1 MQGSTALNAAQL
13 QSLLPA
19 RPHIR
24 SSPLLRYP
32 GVPPVPAAAR
42 KIHRL
47 RAAIQKCCQGAVAAV
62 KADDCSPPGQQT
74 GRTAALLAAL
84 PAACPPVLLLQA
96 ALSAACLPVL
106 LLQAALKSTKC
117 SGTIQ
122 AASSRRLFP
131 SRLFRISCR
140 SFHHSHDR
148 ADRFFHPSPF
158 GKRAPA
164 DGFRGLTAL
173 YPVSEHR
180 NDRQRDKAY
189 QGYLQTASPDAGSGT
204 QGCRPQ
210 FFSLL

>member
-47 RAAIQKCCQGAVAAV
+47 RAAIQKCCQGAAAAV
-62 KADDCSPPGQQT
+62 KSDDCSPPGQQT

-96 ALSAACLPVL
+96 AL
-106 LLQAALKSTKC
+106 KSTKG
-117 SGTIQ
+117 SATIQ

-180 NDRQRDKAY
+180 NDRQRDKAS

>member
-96 ALSAACLPVL
+96 AL
-106 LLQAALKSTKC
+106 KSTKG
-117 SGTIQ
+117 SATIQ

-131 SRLFRISCR
+131 SRLFRISC
-140 SFHHSHDR
+140 
-148 ADRFFHPSPF
+148 RFFHPSPF

-180 NDRQRDKAY
+180 NDRQRDKAS